1 MSTHDRKGFM
11 VDTKALRSF
20 SYGLYLVTTVDA
32 QGKRAGCVVNTAAQ
46 VSSKP
51 YRVLVTVNKEN
62 ATCGAIQE
70 TGKFALTVL
79 SQETTMDLIATFG
92 FKSSADFDK
101 FADLGDV
108 RELLEGVPCVADSAV
123 AVLGCSVH
131 SETDAGTHVVF
142 IADVVE
148 AEVIDG
154 GAALLEGVPCVADS
168 AVAVLGCSVHS
179 ETDAGTHVVFIADVV
194 EAEVIDGGAAPLTY
208 EYYHRVLKGTTPP
221 KASAFVAEEVVPAG
235 TADEMPMPQL
245 HHFRCNL
252 CGYVYETEESELPAD
267 FKCPLCGAGAS
278 MFKKVD

>member
-1 MSTHDRKGFM
+1 MSARNRKGFK

-20 SYGLYLVTTVDA
+20 SYGLYLVTAVDA

-62 ATCGAIQE
+62 ATCRAIQE
-70 TGKFALTVL
+70 TGKFALSVL

-92 FKSSADFDK
+92 FKTSADFDK

-108 RELLEGVPCVADSAV
+108 RELV
-123 AVLGCSVH
+123 
-131 SETDAGTHVVF
+131 
-142 IADVVE
+142 
-148 AEVIDG
+148 
-154 GAALLEGVPCVADS
+154 EGVPCVADS

-221 KASAFVAEEVVPAG
+221 KASAFVAEEVVA
-235 TADEMPMPQL
+235 ADEAPVSQL